1 MFSAFAA
8 LFYLLWNFIEFNV
21 ARVLLHIWFL
31 KSININK
38 LLLLRHVDI
47 EDVRIIVV
55 VCVVEYIV
63 RINTLIT
70 FTIYLR
76 ILTP

>member
-1 MFSAFAA
+1 M
-8 LFYLLWNFIEFNV
+8 
-21 ARVLLHIWFL
+21 LLHIWFL

-76 ILTP
+76 ILAP